1 LETPCSAEIFL
12 FEGFRLDRR
21 GLFRRDESAVLA
33 PVEIG
38 SRALDI
44 LGALL
49 QKPGYLVSR
58 GEIMAAA
65 WPGTVV
71 EDHNLT
77 VQISALRRVLD
88 QDRAQDSCIQTVPGR
103 GYRFVAPVTR
113 VGSATEPA
121 PELFFGNGSDRPI
134 AEKGQS
140 QNAVAPGRM
149 GNTNLGSAP
158 TRARRQ
164 IGGVMAALIGAVG
177 LVLAAAVGI
186 GYSLW
191 SGGLQPAPRLSI
203 VVLPFSN
210 LSNDPDQQYFADA
223 LTEDLTTD
231 LSRIRDMLVI
241 SRNTAFTYRNSP
253 TDTRQIGRELRV
265 RYVLEGSVQRS
276 GSKIRVAA
284 QLIDAATDVHL
295 WAERFD
301 REIGD
306 LFTLQDEVT
315 SQIANALG
323 VEMIGRE
330 AARPTEN
337 PDALDYILRGR
348 AAGAKGFARE
358 NTAEAISLFER
369 ALALDPQSVE
379 AQSRLAAV
387 LIGRVIISM
396 TDTAAAD
403 VAGADGLI
411 AQALAASP
419 HDWFAHW
426 VKGQVLRA
434 QHRCEEALPEFEAA
448 LAINRNEFMTGLAW
462 CKLHTGSIEEVI
474 PLMER
479 AIRLSPRDPGIGFLY
494 GTIGFVHLLESRTD
508 EAIIWLEKARS
519 ALPGL
524 PHAYLIS
531 AYALKGDTERA
542 SAELAEA
549 RRLRGQNFNIARLRA
564 AEGFGAPKFR
574 TLFETTYLV
583 GLREAGVPEE

>member
-1 LETPCSAEIFL
+1 METPCSTEIFL

-21 GLFRRDESAVLA
+21 GLFMRDGSAALA

-44 LGALL
+44 LGVLL
-49 QKPGYLVSR
+49 QKPGDLVSR
-58 GEIMAAA
+58 DEIMAAA

-77 VQISALRRVLD
+77 VQISTLRRVLD
-88 QDRAQDSCIQTVPGR
+88 QDRAQGSCIQTVPGR

-113 VGSATEPA
+113 VEPA
-121 PELFFGNGSDRPI
+121 TSPPELFFGDGSYRLI
-134 AEKGQS
+134 AADGQS
-140 QNAVAPGRM
+140 RNAVALGRI
-149 GNTNLGSAP
+149 GNLILEAAATP
-158 TRARRQ
+158 VRHRF
-164 IGGVMAALIGAVG
+164 GGVAAALIVAFG

-191 SGGLQPAPRLSI
+191 SKGLQPAPRLSI

-223 LTEDLTTD
+223 ITEDLTSD

-241 SRNTAFTYRNSP
+241 SRNTAFTYRNTP
-253 TDTRQIGRELRV
+253 VDTRQIGRELRV
-265 RYVLEGSVQRS
+265 RYLLEGSVQRS
-276 GSKIRVAA
+276 GNQVRVAA
-284 QLIDAATDVHL
+284 ELIDAATDVHL

-301 REIGD
+301 REFGD

-315 SQIANALG
+315 SRIANALG

-330 AARPTEN
+330 AARLNEN

-348 AAGAKGFARE
+348 AVSANGLARE
-358 NTAEAISLFER
+358 NAAQAISLFER

-379 AQSRLAAV
+379 AQSQLAAW
-387 LIGRVIISM
+387 LIYRVIVAI
-396 TDTAAAD
+396 TDTPAAD
-403 VAGADGLI
+403 IARADGLI

-434 QHRCEEALPEFEAA
+434 QHLCEDAIREYETAF
-448 LAINRNEFMTGLAW
+448 AINRNGWGTGLAW

-479 AIRLSPRDPGIGFLY
+479 AIRLSPRDPGVGFLY
-494 GTIGFVHLLESRTD
+494 GTIGSCICCSRASTRQSSGLKGH
-508 EAIIWLEKARS
+508 AARFRACLTLTSSRPMPSKARPNGPQPS
-519 ALPGL
+519 LREPEGCGAKI
-524 PHAYLIS
+524 LIS
-531 AYALKGDTERA
+531 PG
-542 SAELAEA
+542 
-549 RRLRGQNFNIARLRA
+549 
-564 AEGFGAPKFR
+564 
-574 TLFETTYLV
+574 
-583 GLREAGVPEE
+583 